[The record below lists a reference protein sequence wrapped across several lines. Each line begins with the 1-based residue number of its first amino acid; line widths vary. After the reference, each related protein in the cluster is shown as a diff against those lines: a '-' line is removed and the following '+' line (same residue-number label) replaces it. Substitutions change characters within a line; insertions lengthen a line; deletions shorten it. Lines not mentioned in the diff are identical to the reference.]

1 LEHVLSRRLK
11 YYEDKS
17 VKPSLILIDGG
28 KTQLK
33 FSQSVIEKS
42 EYSDIKVISIVKGFN
57 RIRATETILSSNGII
72 ELDKYSK
79 AYLLLQEM
87 RDESHRFAIIAQRK
101 KKLST
106 TKKSQ
111 LDNIP
116 GIGDVLKKRLLNNFK
131 SIKHIKQAN
140 TEDLMTVKGINA
152 KIAELIKLEL
162 NK

>member
-1 LEHVLSRRLK
+1 
-11 YYEDKS
+11 
-17 VKPSLILIDGG
+17 
-28 KTQLK
+28 
-33 FSQSVIEKS
+33 
-42 EYSDIKVISIVKGFN
+42 
-57 RIRATETILSSNGII
+57 
-72 ELDKYSK
+72 
-79 AYLLLQEM
+79 M
-87 RDESHRFAIIAQRK
+87 RDESHRFAIISQRK

-140 TEDLMTVKGINA
+140 AEDLMTVKGINA